1 MATAP
6 TFAAVDP
13 NNIASVMA
21 AMSQQPVPEVNSE
34 PTVEPPL
41 SLFMQIAVPM
51 IGRSVPLIPLHPRTK
66 IAFKRN
72 WTELASTD
80 PILIG
85 MWDVEN
91 PNYNGA
97 ACAFAKLSGVWFLD
111 ADDPSIWKRIENETG
126 KALPVTFTVCSSGEK
141 RHLYFRQ
148 TAASIAL
155 GNQGGKDADGKE
167 SWSARIDNRYVVA
180 AGSIHPDTGEAYT
193 VVDES
198 PIVEAPDWLVEWLKD
213 NAFNAKPDGARVN
226 ASPDGPP
233 IPRGSHDNELF
244 RIACSLRNSGLDY
257 GQIREF
263 LIEVCEKRCFDHG
276 SDYVDMCEKKSVQ
289 ACKYEVGKAVA
300 KAVLGGG
307 TGQRDQQHSAS
318 AVAVEIPVISQI
330 PYPEFPYWVMKGT
343 SLFDGFIEPICAAN
357 TRFAEF
363 MFMPSVT
370 LMLNYLAFKV
380 TIKSNP
386 NLIPSLWVVAV
397 GKKGRV
403 MKSACVNDSVE
414 YFQSIGIIGD
424 GNDARIAEG
433 KSLIWTAGSTEGL
446 GMEMARTNCKNAV
459 LIYDELGVMTSKMK
473 IEASSMAKHLS
484 IMYESGPF
492 SNTIKARKENFSFP
506 ARSYCTSI
514 ITCNAEKT
522 FLSNMGPI
530 LKACEGMDERWFY
543 LYQPDPK
550 TWPTNKSYTFI
561 NTVVGAQE
569 TKRRI
574 DQAVIQGV
582 FEIDD
587 FWEVLDEM
595 SAVNNR
601 MAIRV
606 AKLALYFAV
615 DLGKTII
622 DDDCLARAAAVSQYD
637 LAVKEY
643 LQVPEA
649 ATLEGQLQSEIINFL
664 TRNQGRVTHTQLN
677 RRMHPERYGTSL
689 WNKVYQGLIHSG
701 WTVEQG
707 TGKKGD
713 PKTLVLLRVPE
724 EDD

>member
-1 MATAP
+1 MTTSP
-6 TFAAVDP
+6 SFAFDP
-13 NNIASVMA
+13 NDITSVN
-21 AMSQQPVPEVNSE
+21 AMLSPDIPAVPETTPVSV
-34 PTVEPPL
+34 PEPPKL
-41 SLFMQIAVPM
+41 SPFELRANPMVARNVP
-51 IGRSVPLIPLHPRTK
+51 VIPLRPRSK
-66 IAFKRN
+66 IAFLSN
-72 WTELASTD
+72 WTELATTD
-80 PILIG
+80 PEKLAQI
-85 MWDVEN
+85 
-91 PNYNGA
+91 A
-97 ACAFAKLSGVWFLD
+97 AEYPDANCACVAYAKPGGTWFFELD
-111 ADDPSIWKRIENETG
+111 KPGTRDRIERETG
-126 KALPVTFTVCSSGEK
+126 QNMPKTFIVSSSPGK
-141 RHLYFRQ
+141 GHFYFRQ
-148 TAASIAL
+148 TPASIAL
-155 GNQGGKDADGKE
+155 GNCQSMDATGE
-167 SWSARIDNRYVVA
+167 VWSARVDNRYVVA
-180 AGSIHPDTGEAYT
+180 AGSIHPSTGKLYE
-193 VVDES
+193 VVSDAEIA
-198 PIVEAPDWLVEWLKD
+198 PAPDWLVEWIKGD
-213 NAFNAKPDGARVN
+213 AFTSAKNSGRVN

-244 RIACSLRNSGLDY
+244 RIGCMLRNAGMDY
-257 GQIREF
+257 DQIRDN
-263 LIEVCEKRCFDHG
+263 LVQICEKRCTDHG
-276 SDYVDMCEKKSVQ
+276 SDYLDMCERKAGQ
-289 ACKYEVGKAVA
+289 AVKYPVGSATPR
-300 KAVLGGG
+300 AVLG
-307 TGQRDQQHSAS
+307 SAS
-318 AVAVEIPVISQI
+318 VGASATAAVEIPVISAVA
-330 PYPEFPYWVMKGT
+330 YPEFPRWVMNGT
-343 SLFDGFIEPICAAN
+343 SLYEGFIQPICAAN

-550 TWPTNKSYTFI
+550 TWPTNKAYTFV

-587 FWEVLDEM
+587 FWEVLDKM

-664 TRNQGRVTHTQLN
+664 TRNQGQVTHTQLH

-701 WTVEQG
+701 WTMEEG
-707 TGKKGD
+707 TGKNGD

>member
-1 MATAP
+1 MSLSP
-6 TFAAVDP
+6 TPAFDP
-13 NNIASVMA
+13 NNIASIQAVMV
-21 AMSQQPVPEVNSE
+21 QPGPVSETPPE
-34 PTVEPPL
+34 PKVEPPP
-41 SLFMQIAVPM
+41 SLFMSIAVPM
-51 IGRSVPLIPLHPRTK
+51 IARNIPIIPLHPRTK
-66 IAFKRN
+66 VAFKNN

-80 PILIG
+80 PVLIG

-91 PNYNGA
+91 PDYNGA
-97 ACAFAKLSGVWFLD
+97 ACAFAKLDGTWFFEVDKPGV
-111 ADDPSIWKRIENETG
+111 WKRIEDETG
-126 KALPVTFTVCSSGEK
+126 MKFPVTFTVTSSPGK
-141 RHLYFRQ
+141 GHFYFRQ
-148 TAASIAL
+148 TDASIAM
-155 GNQGGKDADGKE
+155 GNAQGKDADGKE
-167 SWSARIDNRYVVA
+167 DWSARVDNRYVVA
-180 AGSIHPDTGEAYT
+180 PGSIHPTTGKAYA
-193 VVDES
+193 VVNDAE
-198 PIVEAPDWLVEWLKD
+198 IVPAPDWLVEWIVK
-213 NAFNAKPDGARVN
+213 NTVSETSRVN

-244 RIACSLRNSGLDY
+244 RIACMLRNAGMDY
-257 GQIREF
+257 EQIKDN
-263 LIEVCEKRCFDHG
+263 LIQICEKRCTDHG
-276 SDYVDMCEKKSVQ
+276 SDYVDMCERKAGQ
-289 ACKYEVGKAVA
+289 AVKYPVGSATPR
-300 KAVLGGG
+300 AVLG
-307 TGQRDQQHSAS
+307 SAS
-318 AVAVEIPVISQI
+318 VGASATAAVEIPVISAVA
-330 PYPEFPYWVMKGT
+330 YPEFPRWVMNGT
-343 SLFDGFIEPICAAN
+343 SLYEGFIQPICAAN

-550 TWPTNKSYTFI
+550 TWPTNKAYTFV

-622 DDDCLARAAAVSQYD
+622 DDDCLARAAA
-637 LAVKEY
+637 K
-643 LQVPEA
+643 
-649 ATLEGQLQSEIINFL
+649 ATA
-664 TRNQGRVTHTQLN
+664 
-677 RRMHPERYGTSL
+677 
-689 WNKVYQGLIHSG
+689 
-701 WTVEQG
+701 
-707 TGKKGD
+707 
-713 PKTLVLLRVPE
+713 
-724 EDD
+724 